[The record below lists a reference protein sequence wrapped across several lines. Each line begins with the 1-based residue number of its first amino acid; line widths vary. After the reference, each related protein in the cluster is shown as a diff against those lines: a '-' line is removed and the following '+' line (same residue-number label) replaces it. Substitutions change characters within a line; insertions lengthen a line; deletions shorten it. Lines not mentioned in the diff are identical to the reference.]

1 MLPRTDTQVMLSGIK
16 WTQNPNWSS
25 VFMFSDA
32 KTHIQAPVCDF
43 QASLTLKR
51 LEALARL
58 DVPDLH
64 SGVCVTRDQDV
75 VLELHAAGEGLV
87 SR

>member
-1 MLPRTDTQVMLSGIK
+1 MR
-16 WTQNPNWSS
+16 
-25 VFMFSDA
+25 
-32 KTHIQAPVCDF
+32 
-43 QASLTLKR
+43 LTLKR
-51 LEALARL
+51 LETLACL

-64 SGVCVTRDQDV
+64 SGVCVARDQDV

>member
-1 MLPRTDTQVMLSGIK
+1 MCFLVQKDTFK
-16 WTQNPNWSS
+16 P
-25 VFMFSDA
+25 
-32 KTHIQAPVCDF
+32 PVCDF
-43 QASLTLKR
+43 LTLKR
-51 LEALARL
+51 LETLARL

-75 VLELHAAGEGLV
+75 VLQLHAAGEGLV